1 MEIHKYGLTWE
12 VSVKGPRIRLANQG
26 LSFISPFPVVSYHP
40 FWGYYVDIT
49 CVQDIKGKHY
59 LLPQPAIFYAEELSE
74 LPNATVSHPSDEEI
88 YTKQDFEAYGN
99 EYRMSLYSDTERAY
113 CLLIEVPPKI
123 QYITGTRKDYLSITK
138 DVYDQ
143 LPNLWIMTDL
153 YDINKEYYDKKKQLE
168 ESIWYEI
175 AKYRAAGKPIKI
187 PIELQDSEAVAIYTE
202 QIKYNIAL
210 PIIQQRKTQYFE
222 EIVRCR

>member
-1 MEIHKYGLTWE
+1 
-12 VSVKGPRIRLANQG
+12 
-26 LSFISPFPVVSYHP
+26 
-40 FWGYYVDIT
+40 VDII

-59 LLPQPAIFYAEELSE
+59 LLPQPAMFYAEELSE

-143 LPNLWIMTDL
+143 LPIFGLCLT
-153 YDINKEYYDKKKQLE
+153 
-168 ESIWYEI
+168 
-175 AKYRAAGKPIKI
+175 
-187 PIELQDSEAVAIYTE
+187 YTTSTR
-202 QIKYNIAL
+202 IL
-210 PIIQQRKTQYFE
+210 
-222 EIVRCR
+222 